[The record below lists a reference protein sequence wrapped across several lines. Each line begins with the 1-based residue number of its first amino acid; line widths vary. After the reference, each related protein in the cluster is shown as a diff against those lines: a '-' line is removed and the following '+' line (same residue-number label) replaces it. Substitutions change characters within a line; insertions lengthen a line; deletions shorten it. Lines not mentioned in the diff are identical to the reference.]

1 MAEANGVELTKGLN
15 GIVFES
21 HDLAEENRH
30 LEIAN
35 KYSLLDHATYQ
46 LRGLL

>member
-1 MAEANGVELTKGLN
+1 MAEANGVELTKGSN
-15 GIVFES
+15 GIMFES

-35 KYSLLDHATYQ
+35 KYALLELNIYRII
-46 LRGLL
+46 LIF